1 MDETRL
7 TDAGAAARAR
17 TTAFLRIAAATPK
30 IRVGDVA
37 GNAAAVL
44 ERVDAATRAGAR
56 VLVLPELCLTGYT
69 CGDLFH
75 DRALLRSCEAA
86 PQGPAR
92 GHGRH
97 AAAVLRGPAR
107 GAPGEPLQLR
117 GGVLRR
123 RTAGPDG

>member
-7 TDAGAAARAR
+7 TDAGTGAARANDG
-17 TTAFLRIAAATPK
+17 FLRIASATPK

-44 ERVDAATRAGAR
+44 ECVDAATRAGAR

-86 PQGPAR
+86 LKGLLEDTADT
-92 GHGRH
+92 
-97 AAAVLRGPAR
+97 AATV
-107 GAPGEPLQLR
+107 ESNN
-117 GGVLRR
+117 
-123 RTAGPDG
+123 